1 MKQDE
6 MDEFLADLELM
17 EGYLILNSLDEW
29 TPEEAEDAFNEIDV
43 IE

>member
-1 MKQDE
+1 MNKDETDE
-6 MDEFLADLELM
+6 MMADLEQM
-17 EGYLILNSLDEW
+17 EGYLILDRIDEW